1 MKMVP
6 EKYLKESNRALKVLV
21 KQVRENISDLNF
33 DWASQDFS
41 SRDTGE
47 IVVRRGRL
55 NKLRLAVEKAEA
67 ILAWDEQ

>member
-6 EKYLKESNRALKVLV
+6 ERDLKDSNRALKVLV

-33 DWASQDFS
+33 DWASQDFAR
-41 SRDTGE
+41 RDMGE